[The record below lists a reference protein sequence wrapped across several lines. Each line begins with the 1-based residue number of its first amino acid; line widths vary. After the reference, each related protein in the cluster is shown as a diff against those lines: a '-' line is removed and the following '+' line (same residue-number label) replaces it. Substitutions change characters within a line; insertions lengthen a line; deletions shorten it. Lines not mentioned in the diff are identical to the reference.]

1 MSPERDKSPNSSLT
15 TENPDRAT
23 PSTMVKD
30 RLVNNIQ
37 PERVY
42 WITGLSGSGKT
53 TIGQELQRRLRKN
66 EQSVLFLDG
75 DNLRK
80 AFSAGL
86 GYSAADRRSV
96 CMRNAR
102 ICKMLSDQGTQV
114 ICATI
119 CLLNEVQNWNR
130 ENIPFYREILL
141 QAPMEVLSS
150 RKDIYRRA
158 TRGEVTNVVGV
169 DLPANFPKDPH
180 CTVENDGSYT
190 PSEVVD
196 FLISELSLI

>member
-1 MSPERDKSPNSSLT
+1 MSPERDKPTNSSLA
-15 TENPDRAT
+15 TENPDRVT
-23 PSTMVKD
+23 PSTMVKE
-30 RLVNNIQ
+30 RLGSNIQ
-37 PERVY
+37 PGRVY
-42 WITGLSGSGKT
+42 WITGLSGAGKS
-53 TIGQELQRRLRKN
+53 TIGQELQRRLREN

-75 DNLRK
+75 DNLRQ
-80 AFSAGL
+80 AFGADL
-86 GYSAADRRSV
+86 GHSAADRRFV

-102 ICKMLSDQGTQV
+102 ICKMLSDQGIQV

-130 ENIPFYREILL
+130 ENIPFYCEILL

-180 CTVENDGSYT
+180 CTVKNDGSFT
-190 PSEVVD
+190 PGEVVD
-196 FLISELSLI
+196 FLISELSLF

>member
-1 MSPERDKSPNSSLT
+1 M
-15 TENPDRAT
+15 
-23 PSTMVKD
+23 
-30 RLVNNIQ
+30 
-37 PERVY
+37 
-42 WITGLSGSGKT
+42 
-53 TIGQELQRRLRKN
+53 
-66 EQSVLFLDG
+66 
-75 DNLRK
+75 
-80 AFSAGL
+80 
-86 GYSAADRRSV
+86 
-96 CMRNAR
+96 
-102 ICKMLSDQGTQV
+102 
-114 ICATI
+114 
-119 CLLNEVQNWNR
+119 NR

-180 CTVENDGSYT
+180 CTVENDGSCT